1 MKNIS
6 RFWFVWYSLG
16 MKNLRLGILSV
27 FLVLSSSCAGGPK
40 PIPESLAPQIDK
52 TVSFEQLL
60 ENPDAHVGKLMV
72 LGGQVLQATRLPD
85 ATRIEVLQLPL
96 IDAERP
102 SSQRTSSQGRF
113 LAYEKTFLDPA
124 TLSDQPQVTIVG
136 EVTGMATANL
146 DETEYRYP
154 TITIQHM
161 HVWEGQAQNQQPG
174 FGVGLGL
181 GGGGGGYG
189 GGIGIGTGF

>member
-1 MKNIS
+1 
-6 RFWFVWYSLG
+6 
-16 MKNLRLGILSV
+16 MKNLCFGVLSV
-27 FLVLSSSCAGGPK
+27 FLVLSSGCAGGPK

-60 ENPDAHVGKLMV
+60 ENPDAHVGKLVV

-136 EVTGMATANL
+136 EVTGIATAKL

-154 TITIQHM
+154 TIAIKHI
-161 HVWEGQAQNQQPG
+161 HVWEAQAQNQQSG

-181 GGGGGGYG
+181 GGGGGGFG

>member
-1 MKNIS
+1 MCLA
-6 RFWFVWYSLG
+6 F
-16 MKNLRLGILSV
+16 
-27 FLVLSSSCAGGPK
+27 SSGCAGGPN

-60 ENPDAHVGKLMV
+60 ENPDAHVGKLVV
-72 LGGQVLQATRLPD
+72 LGGQVLQAKRLTD

-96 IDAERP
+96 GDSERP
-102 SSQRTSSQGRF
+102 TSQRTSSQGRF
-113 LAYEKTFLDPA
+113 LAFETTFLDPA

-136 EVTGMATANL
+136 EVTGLATANL

-154 TITIQHM
+154 TIAIKHM
-161 HVWEGQAQNQQPG
+161 HVWEAQAQNQQPG
-174 FGVGLGL
+174 FGVGLGI
-181 GGGGGGYG
+181 GGGGGGFG